1 MGRLF
6 TSGLNCYVPGRL
18 IGGDMQIEILGAIKF
33 GAPNNYGPC
42 AIAQA
47 ALPLARACFSAD
59 DKFTPI
65 FI

>member
-1 MGRLF
+1 
-6 TSGLNCYVPGRL
+6 
-18 IGGDMQIEILGAIKF
+18 MQIEILGAIKF
-33 GAPNNYGPC
+33 EAPNNYGPC

-47 ALPLARACFSAD
+47 ALPLALPLARACFSAD